1 MSPSTTFTKND
12 AVPSDATFDPSNVK
26 GKSVII
32 TGGASGIGEATMRA
46 FVQAGAFVTYG
57 DVAEEKGQRLVAEL
71 GEDKVAFVV
80 CNEKENPLTSH
91 TNSSNQH
98 CDVLSFS
105 SQLNLFKT
113 ALSRSPSHTIDI
125 VLANAGIGT
134 RDEVFTQGATHVTPD
149 GDEEP
154 LEPDL
159 STLQVNITGVAYT
172 VKLALFYL
180 PKQPTASGRDR
191 CLIIT
196 GSLASYLD
204 HLGHPQY
211 NASKMAVRGM
221 MKSLRHSMPKDGM
234 RVNLLAPW

>member
-1 MSPSTTFTKND
+1 MSPTTTFTKND
-12 AVPSDATFDPSNVK
+12 AVPSDATFDPKNVT

-32 TGGASGIGEATMRA
+32 TGRASGIGEASMRA
-46 FVQAGAFVTYG
+46 FVAAGAFVTFG
-57 DVAEEKGQRLVAEL
+57 DIAEEQGQGLVAEL

-80 CNEKENPLTSH
+80 CKEANRLTNH
-91 TNSSNQH
+91 AKIFLQH
-98 CDVLSFS
+98 CDVLSFY
-105 SQLNLFKT
+105 SQVELFKT
-113 ALSRSPSHTIDI
+113 ALSHSPSHTIDI
-125 VLANAGIGT
+125 VLANAGIGA
-134 RDEVFTQGATHVTPD
+134 RDEVFNQDATHFSAEGV
-149 GDEEP
+149 EEP

-180 PKQPTASGRDR
+180 PKQPIASGRDR

-204 HLGHPQY
+204 HFGHPQY
-211 NASKMAVRGM
+211 NVSKMAVRGM
-221 MKSLRHSMPKDGM
+221 MKSLRHSMPKEGM